1 MKNLGRAFRAK
12 GSSGPRP
19 EMGEKLVKFKEQKGS
34 QWEQSPGKTGNDGG
48 GEVSTG
54 RGQGEKLGLSSK
66 GSHGGCLAGVT
77 CSNLLSD
84 LYF

>member
-54 RGQGEKLGLSSK
+54 RGQGENRGEYKFPLSNCNCECIPNNIK
-66 GSHGGCLAGVT
+66 Y
-77 CSNLLSD
+77 N
-84 LYF
+84 